1 MRRFLLAVCLV
12 ALPASAGERY
22 LGTLALSGTSATN
35 ATTAVPF
42 TIPAS
47 AKVSIQCD
55 AAAYVTVCGSSAC
68 VAATTTSVKVTA
80 DQLFQTSTPG
90 SSAGAGYVAGV
101 AATGTTSCRVF
112 ERAGNER

>member
-1 MRRFLLAVCLV
+1 MRRLLLALSLV
-12 ALPASAGERY
+12 ASPALAAERY
-22 LGTLALSGTSATN
+22 LGTVALSTTSATN

-47 AKVSIQCD
+47 AKISLQCD
-55 AAAYVTVCGSSAC
+55 AATFVTVCGSSAC

-90 SSAGAGYVAGV
+90 NASGAAYLAGIVS
-101 AATGTTSCRVF
+101 TGTTSCRVF